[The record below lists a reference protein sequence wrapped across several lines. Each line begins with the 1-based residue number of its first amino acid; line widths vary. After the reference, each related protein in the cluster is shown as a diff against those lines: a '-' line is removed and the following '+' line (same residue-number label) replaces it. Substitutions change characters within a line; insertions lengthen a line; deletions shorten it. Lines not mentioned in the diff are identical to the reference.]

1 MKRDFL
7 RLFDLTP
14 AELDKIVKR
23 ALELKKGRGRALK
36 NPPFSGKTAALIFE
50 KSSTRTRVSF
60 EVGVHELGGD
70 PIFLSARD
78 MQIGRGEPVK
88 DTARVLSGY
97 VHLIIYRC
105 FAHDMLEELAKY
117 ASVPVI
123 NGLSDLTHPVQVL
136 SDIFT
141 IYEHFGRYKNINM
154 AWIGDGNNMAN
165 AWLEAHLLLG
175 FPLKMACPERY
186 NPDADLLKRARKN
199 KNFMLTTDPAEAVK
213 GCDVLNTDVWISMG
227 DEAETVQRKKAFRKY
242 QINKALLD
250 KAGKKCVVLHCL
262 PAYRG
267 QEITDDVI
275 ESKNSLIFTQ
285 SENRLH
291 AQKALMEFL
300 VKK

>member
-7 RLFDLTP
+7 RLFDLKP
-14 AELDKIVKR
+14 AELDRIVKR
-23 ALELKKGRGRALK
+23 ALELKKDRDKGLK
-36 NPPFSGKTAALIFE
+36 NPPLSGKSVALIFE

-60 EVGVHELGGD
+60 EVGVHELGGY

-78 MQIGRGEPVK
+78 LQMGRGEPVK
-88 DTARVLSGY
+88 DTARVLSSY
-97 VHLIIYRC
+97 VHIIMYRC
-105 FAHDMLEELAKY
+105 YEHKMLEELAKC
-117 ASVPVI
+117 SVVPVI

-141 IYEHFGRYKNINM
+141 IYERFGKYKGLNI

-175 FPLKMACPERY
+175 FPLKMACPGGYE
-186 NPDADLLKRARKN
+186 PDADLLKKARKN
-199 KNFMLTTDPAEAVK
+199 KNFILTAKPEEAAENA
-213 GCDVLNTDVWISMG
+213 DVINTDVWISMG
-227 DEAETVQRKKAFRKY
+227 DEPEAAQRKEAFKGY
-242 QINKALLD
+242 QINKKLL
-250 KAGKKCVVLHCL
+250 KEAKKNCAVLHCL

-275 ESKNSLIFTQ
+275 ESKNSLIYVQ
-285 SENRLH
+285 AENRLH

-300 VKK
+300 IS